1 MLFKKNKNALDM
13 LEQKKQKLN
22 TYSNIFTNAVSIVN
36 TVIDTLTNANSDIEQ
51 TISEINEY
59 QQELSN
65 TAKGL
70 QESKDKN
77 EKVIKNFKALIA
89 E

>member
-1 MLFKKNKNALDM
+1 MLFKKQQNVPDM

-22 TYSNIFTNAVSIVN
+22 TYSNIFNKAVFVVN
-36 TVIDTLTNANSDIEQ
+36 TVIDTLTEANVGIEQ
-51 TISEINEY
+51 SISEINEY

-77 EKVIKNFKALIA
+77 EEVIKNFKALIA

>member
-1 MLFKKNKNALDM
+1 MLFNKNKNALDM

-51 TISEINEY
+51 TIAEINEY